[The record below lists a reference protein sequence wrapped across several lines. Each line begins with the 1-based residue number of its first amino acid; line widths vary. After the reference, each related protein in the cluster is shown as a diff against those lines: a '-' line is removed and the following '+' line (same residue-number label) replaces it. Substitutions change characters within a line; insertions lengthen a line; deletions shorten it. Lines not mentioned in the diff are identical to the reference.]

1 MQTEELSSQ
10 AQPSSAGSASEE
22 EKFTPSADE
31 ALKEIKEATG
41 AKNMEVGMWLWL
53 LSDSSLSHALPLSFS
68 YMPSSLGDSA
78 AFHLAEGDASA
89 LLEAGGGK

>member
-10 AQPSSAGSASEE
+10 AQTSSTGSAGEE

-41 AKNMEVGMWLWL
+41 AKNMEVGMW
-53 LSDSSLSHALPLSFS
+53 
-68 YMPSSLGDSA
+68 
-78 AFHLAEGDASA
+78 AEVVV
-89 LLEAGGGK
+89 E